1 MGYPQKLLANG
12 EEVEFELRPHWR
24 SMILPIVWLL
34 VIVGVA
40 AFLSAKLG
48 SWLSSDSGLA
58 SILRWAIVIVA
69 VFLLVFLFVRPLIA
83 WLSTQYVFTNRRIII
98 RTGLIARK
106 GRDMPLSKVNN
117 VSFEHTVLERI
128 FNSGTLVIESASEH
142 GMLVV
147 ANVPNVE
154 QVQREVYR
162 LHDDDDAFRAAR
174 SELFEQQLRSGQTPE
189 VLQADGGAGRQE
201 GAGSTPLPPAPGT
214 ASAADEQQQPRP
226 PAPPAGQ
233 T

>member
-1 MGYPQKLLANG
+1 M
-12 EEVEFELRPHWR
+12 
-24 SMILPIVWLL
+24 
-34 VIVGVA
+34 
-40 AFLSAKLG
+40 
-48 SWLSSDSGLA
+48 
-58 SILRWAIVIVA
+58 
-69 VFLLVFLFVRPLIA
+69 
-83 WLSTQYVFTNRRIII
+83 
-98 RTGLIARK
+98 
-106 GRDMPLSKVNN
+106 
-117 VSFEHTVLERI
+117 LERI

-201 GAGSTPLPPAPGT
+201 GAGSTPLPPPLT
-214 ASAADEQQQPRP
+214 RPLPPMSSSSRDRRRRP
-226 PAPPAGQ
+226 PARPDVLGRGSDPSAVSELHSITDSLIETVLERAADDEQGGSCAGRGDVAGGRPAVLAGDGVRGCGRLGRLHR